1 MLWTGNFSVFSCTI
15 HCKWNSSVHFHY
27 RLNEFYIKKIYK
39 IDVWNL
45 QICFE
50 RQKNCRYLGKPCSWR
65 KLVSSL
71 FFQIKACHHLSKA
84 LFVSLSRQN
93 EELLAQ
99 IIEHLQVLAN
109 SDIGLPMVLRC
120 LLTGKNW
127 YFMKSISIKYPLY
140 FSGCTCF
147 DGHIFSSWA

>member
-1 MLWTGNFSVFSCTI
+1 MKEIGIFT
-15 HCKWNSSVHFHY
+15 Y
-27 RLNEFYIKKIYK
+27 
-39 IDVWNL
+39 
-45 QICFE
+45 
-50 RQKNCRYLGKPCSWR
+50 
-65 KLVSSL
+65 

-127 YFMKSISIKYPLY
+127 YFMKEYLCEDRGEPARSRESFKSDDSAQKKLD
-140 FSGCTCF
+140 SVRV
-147 DGHIFSSWA
+147 